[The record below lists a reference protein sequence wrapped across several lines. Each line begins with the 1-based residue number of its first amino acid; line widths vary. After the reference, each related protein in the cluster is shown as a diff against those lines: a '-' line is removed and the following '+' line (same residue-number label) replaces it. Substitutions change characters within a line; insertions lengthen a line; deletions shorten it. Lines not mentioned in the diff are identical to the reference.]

1 MIPVVKERNHSGG
14 NTKGSEEM
22 SMTAMELKRFEELI
36 RENEQ
41 LKREIEQLKAELEQQ
56 KAKK

>member
-1 MIPVVKERNHSGG
+1 
-14 NTKGSEEM
+14 M

-41 LKREIEQLKAELEQQ
+41 LKRRIEEQDETIEELYNEINNLK
-56 KAKK
+56 K

>member
-1 MIPVVKERNHSGG
+1 
-14 NTKGSEEM
+14 M

-41 LKREIEQLKAELEQQ
+41 LQRKIEEQDEIIEDLYVEINKLK
-56 KAKK
+56 K

>member
-1 MIPVVKERNHSGG
+1 
-14 NTKGSEEM
+14 M

-41 LKREIEQLKAELEQQ
+41 LQRKIEEQDEIIESLYDEINNLK
-56 KAKK
+56 K